1 MPITRRFK
9 PLERSILDYT
19 AGTTRTM
26 GQIFDHL
33 STNNRAY
40 LVDAFD
46 CLVREGWLIKVMQG
60 DYAAPDVWTRRNMDL
75 KPSYEWWWQIDGSEA
90 YLMGLWE
97 GEGHGDRLISKPI
110 TDEQTFRNELARLR
124 DTKTS
129 FGNGLRKPTIV
140 AYTLGDELALIE
152 LFNERFGALRVDS
165 DPRTLGS
172 VGNEEGSRLR
182 NCFD

>member
-1 MPITRRFK
+1 
-9 PLERSILDYT
+9 
-19 AGTTRTM
+19 M

-46 CLVREGWLIKVMQG
+46 KLAREGWLVKVMQG

-75 KPSYEWWWQIDGSEA
+75 KPSYEWCWQTDGSEA

-97 GEGHGDRLISKPI
+97 GDGHGDRLITKPI
-110 TDEQTFRNELARLR
+110 PDEQTFRRELARLR

-129 FGNGLRKPTIV
+129 FGNGSRKPTIV

-152 LFNERFGALRVDS
+152 LFQEGFGALRVDS
-165 DPRTLGS
+165 NSCNFGG
-172 VGNEEGSRLR
+172 VGNEGSRLHD
-182 NCFD
+182 CFD